1 MKYLITG
8 LPGSNPTPVEHGA
21 ALLQAG
27 KAWIKEKIADGSID
41 CHYSFFGGG
50 GIAIGNA
57 ASHQELLAVIL
68 AYPLYPFFEWDVQPL
83 LEFEEAYDRYIGFYQ
98 QIAG

>member
-8 LPGSNPTPVEHGA
+8 LPGSNPLPVEQGA

-27 KAWIKEKIADGSID
+27 KAWIKERIADGSLD

-57 ASHQELLAVIL
+57 TSHEELLADIL

-83 LEFEEAYDRYIGFYQ
+83 LEFEEAYENYIEFYH